1 MADIVVIG
9 AGVVGQATAMLLA
22 DDGHRVTVLERDPG
36 PPTARPED
44 SWSSWERPGVN
55 QFRLPHFF
63 LARFRSILE
72 SELPR
77 AAEAVEAAG
86 GLRQNPLLRIPEE
99 IRGPQRPGDTDLDVL
114 TARRPVMEAAL
125 AAVAAGTADL
135 TVRRGAAVAGLL
147 TGPSARRG
155 KPHVVGVRTDAGEEI
170 RADLVVDMT
179 GRRSP
184 LPRWLE
190 EAGARPPAEELE
202 DSGFMYYGRHF
213 RSSDGSLPF
222 ALGPGIQ
229 HLGTISSLSLPA
241 DNGTWSLAVITSAG
255 DRALYGLRRTDRWEK
270 LVRSLP
276 LVAHWA
282 DGEPIDEGVQ
292 TMAKIEDRIRCL
304 VVEGE
309 PVATGVVAVAD
320 SWACS
325 NPSLG
330 RGASIGMMHG
340 VLLRQCLRDEGLD
353 DPYRFVT
360 AFHESTAAGVQPW
373 FEWTRWEDRHRIAQ
387 VNAGIRGEDY
397 RPDDPTWEIVQA
409 LRSAMVKDPD
419 VLRLFV
425 RANLVMARLDE
436 ALADRPLVERAVEL
450 GGDWRDEPVMA
461 PGREE
466 LVALANG

>member
-9 AGVVGQATAMLLA
+9 AGVVGQGTAMLLA

-36 PPTARPED
+36 SPPATPED
-44 SWSSWERPGVN
+44 SWGSWERPGVN

-77 AAEAVEAAG
+77 AARAVEAAG
-86 GLRQNPLLRIPEE
+86 GLRQNPLLSIPEQ
-99 IRGPQRPGDTDLDVL
+99 IRGPERPGDTDFDVL

-125 AAVAAGTADL
+125 AAVAADTAGL
-135 TVRRGAAVAGLL
+135 TVRRGVAVTGLL
-147 TGPSARRG
+147 TGPPARPG
-155 KPHVVGVRTDAGEEI
+155 TPHVAGVRTDAGEEI

-190 EAGARPPAEELE
+190 EAGARPPTEELE

-229 HLGTISSLSLPA
+229 HLGTISSLTLPA
-241 DNGTWSLAVITSAG
+241 DNGTWALAVIASAR
-255 DRALYGLRRTDRWEK
+255 DKALYGLRNTARWEK

-282 DGEPIDEGVQ
+282 DGEPTDDGVQ
-292 TMAKIEDRIRCL
+292 TMAKIEDRVRCL
-304 VVEGE
+304 VVDGE

-330 RGASIGMMHG
+330 RGASIGMMHAL
-340 VLLRQCLRDEGLD
+340 LLRQCLRDEGLD
-353 DPYRFVT
+353 DPYRFVA
-360 AFHESTAAGVQPW
+360 AFHESTAADVQPW

-387 VNAGIRGEDY
+387 VEAGIRGDDY
-397 RPDDPTWEIVQA
+397 RPGDPTWEIVQA
-409 LRSAMVKDPD
+409 LRAALGKDPD
-419 VLRLFV
+419 LMRLFV
-425 RANLVMARLDE
+425 RANLVMGRLDE
-436 ALADRPLVERAVEL
+436 ALADRSLVERVLEL
-450 GGDWRDEPVMA
+450 GGGWRDEPVMA
-461 PGREE
+461 PGRQE